1 MKHSLQPLANNRFSL
16 TLAVVRQ
23 LIWLLWT
30 GIEKQANQCCCLG
43 CGGSGTTAARLT
55 IMGHDERFALAAYFG
70 HGATITRQSFK
81 IFNDNL
87 KTLISSGQLAS
98 HQVDLTR
105 GY

>member
-1 MKHSLQPLANNRFSL
+1 
-16 TLAVVRQ
+16 Q
-23 LIWLLWT
+23 LRD
-30 GIEKQANQCCCLG
+30 KV
-43 CGGSGTTAARLT
+43 
-55 IMGHDERFALAAYFG
+55 
-70 HGATITRQSFK
+70 FK